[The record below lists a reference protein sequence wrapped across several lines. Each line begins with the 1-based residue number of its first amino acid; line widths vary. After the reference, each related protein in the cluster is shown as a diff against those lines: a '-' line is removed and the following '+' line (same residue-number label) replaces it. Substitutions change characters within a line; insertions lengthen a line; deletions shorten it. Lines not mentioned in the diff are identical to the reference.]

1 MAARLAPLGAGAQG
15 RERLVRLSEAL
26 ARQEIVSLIGDT
38 ESVKPPVTL
47 SLPFLLQLNITRFGT
62 ITLVVIALGILAPLY
77 RFSARLAIFYQ
88 ARADVLRIH
97 QTTGYKQT
105 GIVRLSP
112 IFTPTFDFGKSQAMP
127 DHLTELITAALAH
140 GKDTE

>member
-1 MAARLAPLGAGAQG
+1 MDR
-15 RERLVRLSEAL
+15 AL
-26 ARQEIVSLIGDT
+26 ITLRSILQQEEIVPLIGKKSEDQISST
-38 ESVKPPVTL
+38 NL

-77 RFSARLAIFYQ
+77 RFSARLATFYQ
-88 ARADVLRIH
+88 ARADVLRLH
-97 QTTGYKQT
+97 QMPGYKQT

-112 IFTPTFDFGKSQAMP
+112 IFTPTFDFGKSQAIP
-127 DHLTELITAALAH
+127 DHLTELIRAALAH